1 VVRPHLNN
9 PGGRPGIDPAA
20 RKQVLRLLH
29 YGLYVLTAASGNDL
43 AAGTV
48 TWLSQASF
56 TPLLVM
62 AGIRRDGHVHAVLG
76 QSRAFAV
83 NVVGAAQQEIA
94 SAFFRPANV
103 EGGRINGYAFERGPA
118 TGAPLL
124 TDLPAWFE
132 ARVTDAVH
140 RGDHTVFV
148 AEVVACGVR
157 TPGARSLALF
167 ETPWSYAG

>member
-1 VVRPHLNN
+1 V
-9 PGGRPGIDPAA
+9 

-29 YGLYVLTAASGNDL
+29 YGLYVLTAAVGSDL

-62 AGIRRDGHVHAVLG
+62 AGIKRDGHVHAVLG
-76 QSRAFAV
+76 QSGAFAV
-83 NVVGAAQQEIA
+83 NIVGAAQREIA
-94 SAFFRPANV
+94 SAFFRPAKV
-103 EGGRINGYAFERGPA
+103 EGRRINGFAFERGPA

-132 ARVTDAVH
+132 ARVTDAVR

-157 TPGARSLALF
+157 DPQATSLALSK
-167 ETPWSYAG
+167 TPWSYAG